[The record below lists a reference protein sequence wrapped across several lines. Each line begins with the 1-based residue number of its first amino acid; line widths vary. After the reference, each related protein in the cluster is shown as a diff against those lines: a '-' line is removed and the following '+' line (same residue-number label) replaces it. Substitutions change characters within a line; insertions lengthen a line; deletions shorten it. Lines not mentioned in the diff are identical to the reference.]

1 MDREGGLVVAQAL
14 FSSNTDDWSTP
25 VDFYEELTK
34 EFNFNYDPCPL
45 HSDFDG
51 LKTDWK
57 ERVFVNPPYSNV
69 KDFLIK
75 AHEELRKKSEV
86 IVFLVPSRTDVKWFH
101 KYVYHKAKLRFI
113 KGRLKFGGSKNAAPF
128 PSMLCIF
135 KKGDIN
141 GY

>member
-1 MDREGGLVVAQAL
+1 MVKGDQVVVAKAL

-25 VDFYEELTK
+25 VDLYNKLNK

-45 HSDFDG
+45 HADFDG
-51 LKTDWK
+51 LETDWK

-101 KYVYHKAKLRFI
+101 EYVYHKASLRFI

-128 PSMLCIF
+128 PNMLCIF
-135 KKGDIN
+135 KKEIK
-141 GY
+141 